1 MDGDGRDDVI
11 TGQYWPGDVFLFRGL
26 EGGGFAP
33 VETLKDETG
42 RSLNA
47 GAPWIKPA
55 DPNLDSLAAAPFAA
69 DFDGDGDRDVLIG
82 NISGNVVLMTN
93 TGGKERPLFSTK
105 RVKLQAGGARIVAP
119 GGDAGP
125 LLADWDRDGKRDL
138 LVGAGDGSVWLYR
151 NEGEDSAPRFA
162 PGVTLVEP
170 SQGGFDSYPHG
181 GNPAGP
187 GARAKVCVTDFDG
200 DGWDDLLLGDYAS
213 ELGPP
218 LQLDTDQVRRRD
230 ELRAQRDAVYEEY
243 GKYADDDVPAELV
256 RRIGKI
262 QEELFPLEEHDIS
275 HGFVWLFRRVPPAPA
290 AAGGTAPKTGS
301 R

>member
-33 VETLKDETG
+33 VDTLKDETG
-42 RSLNA
+42 RNLNA
-47 GAPWIKPA
+47 GAPWKKPA

-69 DFDGDGDRDVLIG
+69 DFDGDGDLDVLIG

-105 RVKLQAGGARIVAP
+105 RVKLQAGGARIIAP
-119 GGDAGP
+119 GGDVGP
-125 LLADWDRDGKRDL
+125 VLADWDRDGKRDL

-162 PGVTLVEP
+162 AGRELVPASE
-170 SQGGFDSYPHG
+170 QGFEAYPHG
-181 GNPAGP
+181 GAPKGP
-187 GARAKVCVTDFDG
+187 GVRAKVCVADADG
-200 DGWDDLLLGDYAS
+200 DGWPDLLLGDYVS
-213 ELGPP
+213 EQGPA
-218 LQLDTDQVRRRD
+218 LALDPEQIRRRD
-230 ELRAQRDAVYEEY
+230 ELRKQRDALYEEL
-243 GKYADDDVPAELV
+243 GKHGEEIP
-256 RRIGKI
+256 
-262 QEELFPLEEHDIS
+262 EELAQRLARNGEELYPLEEHELP
-275 HGFVWLFRRVPPAPA
+275 HGFVWLLRRVPPVPAPET
-290 AAGGTAPKTGS
+290 GG